1 MASWYECKFKYN
13 RENQDGGFTTISE
26 TYLVDAVSFTDAES
40 RIYGEIG
47 ANYRDFILLKVAKY
61 PVHELIPNEEGE
73 KWYKCKVALI
83 TFDEK
88 TEKEKKQK
96 QNVIVNGSSVKEAYE
111 RIEEAFRGST
121 SDYEIVDIVTT
132 AIIEVLPY
140 VEEGE
145 RKLRKLEPGTIHTNE
160 LVSAENLSEN

>member
-26 TYLVDAVSFTDAES
+26 TYLVDAVSFTEAET

-47 ANYRDFILLKVAKY
+47 ANYRDFLLLKVAKY

-73 KWYKCKVALI
+73 KWYKSKVALI

-88 TEKEKKQK
+88 SEKEKKQK
-96 QNVIVNGSSVKEAYE
+96 QTVVVNANSVKEAYE

-121 SDYEIVDIVTT
+121 SDYEILDIVTT
-132 AIIEVLPY
+132 AILEVLPFAED
-140 VEEGE
+140 EE
-145 RKLRKLEPGTIHTNE
+145 RRLRKLEPGTILPNE
-160 LVSAENLSEN
+160 LIAAEALSEN